1 MKNYY
6 EELFQ
11 YMSNNPDLVGPFK
24 KLQQIKDN
32 PIEVI
37 KMYNKYKEE
46 VINYT
51 TQKKQH
57 DKMRLREVKKF
68 TIKSED
74 KAAFINRLEKLGIA
88 IDSYDVVD
96 DKLNSSFSIEFND
109 PEVINMVNQVL
120 KRSSKINQVKSSK
133 KVYTDKKSKSKDTL
147 GENKN
152 PIDVIKMDV
161 PLFIRLFEYA
171 REDAKT
177 DMDLHDVAE
186 NIINMSSKGRT
197 LSMNDYS
204 KIVLKKVMENFN
216 PSDYEWE
223 SDPEFLKVMPE
234 ELYKGSSVKCKILT
248 VDGEE
253 EILYFSLED
262 IGEEVGINE
271 EAEGICRARD
281 SKGVIYEMECAVM
294 NTGGDGY
301 YIVDVNGD
309 TLTTAD

>member
-11 YMSNNPDLVGPFK
+11 YMSNNPDLVGPLK
-24 KLQQIKDN
+24 KLQQIKNN

-46 VINYT
+46 VNNYT

-57 DKMRLREVKKF
+57 SKMGLREIKKF

-96 DKLNSSFSIEFND
+96 DKLNNSFSIEFTD
-109 PEVINMVNQVL
+109 PEVISTVNQVL

-133 KVYTDKKSKSKDTL
+133 KVYTDKKSKSKDAL

-161 PLFIRLFEYA
+161 PLFIRLLEYA

-177 DMDLHDVAE
+177 DMDLHDVTE
-186 NIINMSSKGRT
+186 SIIDIASEGKVLNMS
-197 LSMNDYS
+197 DYN
-204 KIVLKKVMENFN
+204 KIVLKKVVENFN
-216 PSDYEWE
+216 PNDYEWE
-223 SDPEFLKVMPE
+223 TE
-234 ELYKGSSVKCKILT
+234 E
-248 VDGEE
+248 
-253 EILYFSLED
+253 
-262 IGEEVGINE
+262 
-271 EAEGICRARD
+271 
-281 SKGVIYEMECAVM
+281 
-294 NTGGDGY
+294 
-301 YIVDVNGD
+301 
-309 TLTTAD
+309 